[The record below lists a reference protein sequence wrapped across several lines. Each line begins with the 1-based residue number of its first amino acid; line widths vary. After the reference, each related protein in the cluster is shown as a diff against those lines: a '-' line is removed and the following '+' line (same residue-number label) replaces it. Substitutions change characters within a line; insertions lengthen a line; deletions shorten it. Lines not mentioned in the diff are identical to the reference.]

1 MIVEL
6 HGDRVG
12 GRAVGKPRTLVAGS
26 RGDPTTVGGL
36 ARMAM
41 LSRVWKL
48 TPPVGDDHARA
59 YYFLK
64 ARLPMVAALLSRA
77 AIVALT
83 RPVPLGGCSWCLAA
97 FYSATSFGAWEP
109 PEDDDLYRS
118 FLGSK
123 CGRCRVAFQAVEV
136 ANRERE
142 HTDQL
147 VAAGL
152 APVAARRI
160 RSAEELQAQVAA
172 IRRLEQARPPQGPAP
187 NGVIWP
193 AGQEPAGVTAAL
205 TRRRRP
211 RR

>member
-1 MIVEL
+1 
-6 HGDRVG
+6 
-12 GRAVGKPRTLVAGS
+12 
-26 RGDPTTVGGL
+26 
-36 ARMAM
+36 
-41 LSRVWKL
+41 
-48 TPPVGDDHARA
+48 
-59 YYFLK
+59 
-64 ARLPMVAALLSRA
+64 MVAALLSRA

-123 CGRCRVAFQAVEV
+123 CDRCRVAFEAVEV
-136 ANRERE
+136 ADRERE

-160 RSAEELQAQVAA
+160 AAPRSS
-172 IRRLEQARPPQGPAP
+172 
-187 NGVIWP
+187 
-193 AGQEPAGVTAAL
+193 
-205 TRRRRP
+205 RRRWPPSAGWSRP
-211 RR
+211 GRRKGLPRPVLSGRPGRNPPA